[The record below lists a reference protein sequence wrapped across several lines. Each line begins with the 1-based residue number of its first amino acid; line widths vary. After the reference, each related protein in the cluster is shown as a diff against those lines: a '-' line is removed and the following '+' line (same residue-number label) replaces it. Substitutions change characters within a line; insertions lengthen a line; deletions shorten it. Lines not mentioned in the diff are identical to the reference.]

1 MENAAS
7 QPLERY
13 VHRLIALLR
22 TKCGDQARPLQLT
35 FEHFYRG
42 FDFQRI
48 DAGRNDTAAPVEHE
62 YPNASEHATPRS
74 EYIEP
79 SDSESQDAMETQAPL
94 AKALENTQNQVE
106 AVSEAIRILRQRI
119 LDAAKDHMEALGKP
133 VSNYF
138 AFREALKFVFE
149 EFDED
154 GNGQLELEELVTCVK
169 SIGFEVTDQSLTLIR
184 ECFLWDPN
192 NEEVS
197 IEEFI
202 SFALTR
208 PGDGDEELG
217 ILGSRIRD
225 ALLQRIKQAR
235 QETDSIEEAT
245 RLVFRAAYPSRA
257 AQSCGN
263 SQFMKVLSSLQLGWK
278 PAQLARLIV
287 RLDQNGDNEISFDEL
302 LVWLRLRKGDSN
314 IRRKSSVTSEG
325 LEELLDRTVLAE
337 QVRQSLLKEFAGDE
351 SRLLAWFHGLPSAM
365 PTANSSRNEM
375 KIRTNE
381 FKQAVRHQIGPG
393 VALSL
398 SAIDAAIKR
407 LDADSSGWVT
417 TKELQQW
424 AFPLRDLEELT
435 QFVTNEWQQ
444 EWSSHY
450 ASVTSTQ
457 EFADALYHRFDGDQ
471 NGVLAQQEVR
481 AAFVGFRVVLREAE
495 VQKLIKPFDLDRD
508 GCWSK
513 QEFIAFVHAIFPSP
527 VNPAL
532 GSDMDD
538 AAADDS
544 FKSSSK
550 ASSEYG
556 DDDFEHDAAL
566 PPSYSADSAAPD
578 PLGYSDDLYD
588 D

>member
-1 MENAAS
+1 MLHQLVVLLLLNHTFCFHS
-7 QPLERY
+7 
-13 VHRLIALLR
+13 LIALLR

-42 FDFQRI
+42 FDFQQI
-48 DAGRNDTAAPVEHE
+48 DLARNDNDLELEH
-62 YPNASEHATPRS
+62 PNASEYTTPRS

-79 SDSESQDAMETQAPL
+79 SSSESQDAMETRASS
-94 AKALENTQNQVE
+94 ARVLEGEDQVE
-106 AVSEAIRILRQRI
+106 AVSSAIRILRRRI
-119 LDAAKDHMEALGKP
+119 VDAAKYHMEALGKP
-133 VSNYF
+133 ISNYF

-154 GNGQLELEELVTCVK
+154 GNGQLELEELVKCVK
-169 SIGFEVTDQSLTLIR
+169 SIGFEVTDQSLSLIR
-184 ECFLWDPN
+184 ECFLWDPT
-192 NEEVS
+192 NEEIS

-208 PGDGDEELG
+208 PGNGDEELG

-245 RLVFRAAYPSRA
+245 RLVFRAAYPNRA
-257 AQSCGN
+257 SQSCGN

-302 LVWLRLRKGDSN
+302 LVWLRHRKGD
-314 IRRKSSVTSEG
+314 RRKSSQASEG

-337 QVRQSLLKEFAGDE
+337 LVRQSLLKEFASDE
-351 SRLLAWFHGLPSAM
+351 SQLLAWFHGLSSAM
-365 PTANSSRNEM
+365 PIASSSINEM

-381 FKQAVRHQIGPG
+381 FKQAVRQQLGPSA
-393 VALSL
+393 ALTL
-398 SAIDAAIKR
+398 SAIDAAIKK

-417 TKELQQW
+417 TRELQHW
-424 AFPLRDLEELT
+424 AFPVRNLEELT
-435 QFVTNEWQQ
+435 QLVTNEWQQ

-457 EFADALYHRFDGDQ
+457 DFANALYLRFDGDQ
-471 NGVLAQQEVR
+471 NGVLAQQEIR

-495 VQKLIKPFDLDRD
+495 VLKLIKPFDLNGD

-513 QEFIAFVHAIFPSP
+513 HEFIAFVHAIFPSSA
-527 VNPAL
+527 NPTL
-532 GSDMDD
+532 GDTDCS
-538 AAADDS
+538 ADDS
-544 FKSSSK
+544 FESSSK
-550 ASSEYG
+550 ASAEYEN
-556 DDDFEHDAAL
+556 DDFEHEAAP
-566 PPSYSADSAAPD
+566 PPSYYSESAAPD
-578 PLGYSDDLYD
+578 PMEYSDDLYD